1 MSKSAITAQD
11 ALAIVRPRAQAKHGK
26 FYPGARAMFDEA
38 QDLWDEE
45 RASYRA
51 LVNVGLRDA
60 AECAWVRR
68 GAAESLCQILVTAL

>member
-1 MSKSAITAQD
+1 
-11 ALAIVRPRAQAKHGK
+11 
-26 FYPGARAMFDEA
+26 MFDEA